1 MFHYIDDI
9 LSLHNSTPSD
19 YVDLI
24 LHAKRLLNQGFLVIK
39 LNSPHQKVYGRHGD
53 FHVPFFVV
61 TVPFLHD
68 LRRREPPVEHDLL
81 TVLENLSTNPTPSP
95 DLLAFVLFPLSIY
108 IFSCFLL
115 RVVMSAV
122 IIEDKLCSIR
132 HLHPFVL

>member
-1 MFHYIDDI
+1 M
-9 LSLHNSTPSD
+9 
-19 YVDLI
+19 
-24 LHAKRLLNQGFLVIK
+24 IK

-95 DLLAFVLFPLSIY
+95 DFIG
-108 IFSCFLL
+108 
-115 RVVMSAV
+115 
-122 IIEDKLCSIR
+122 IR
-132 HLHPFVL
+132 IVPFIHLHIFLFFVACCDVCCDYRG